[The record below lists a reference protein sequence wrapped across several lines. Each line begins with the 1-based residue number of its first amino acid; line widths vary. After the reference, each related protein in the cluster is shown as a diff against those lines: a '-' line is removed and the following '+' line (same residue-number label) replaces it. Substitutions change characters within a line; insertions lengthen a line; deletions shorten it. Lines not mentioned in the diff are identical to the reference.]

1 MNPQKSKELV
11 KYQNEYDQE
20 KIKNMKNLLKIVY
33 IGNFLNKVNRIGII
47 MSRKKMTKVRTNVLC
62 KKLIKKL
69 MKANKMRISLRN
81 RNKAF
86 P

>member
-81 RNKAF
+81 RNKAS

>member
-1 MNPQKSKELV
+1 
-11 KYQNEYDQE
+11 
-20 KIKNMKNLLKIVY
+20 MKNLLKIVY